1 MHKTIEDR
9 AAALADQIDTYRN
22 AANGQVLVAI
32 DGRSGVGK
40 STFARLL
47 NRRLNAALVSG
58 DDFYAGGVEVRSC
71 AAEKLAD
78 VCIDRARLRSVLQT
92 LKSNRPARYE
102 PFDWEAFDGSLAA
115 QATIIYPRPVL
126 ILEGVYSNHPDLRTL
141 VDFSVLLKVTES
153 ERVRRLRARE
163 GAITDWEQQWRR
175 AEDWYFKNL
184 ARTEDFDIVISNG

>member
-1 MHKTIEDR
+1 MHKTLEDR
-9 AAALADQIDTYRN
+9 AAALADRIDTYRN
-22 AANGQVLVAI
+22 SANGQVLVAI

-47 NRRLNAALVSG
+47 NRRLSAALVAG

-71 AAEKLAD
+71 AAKTLAD
-78 VCIDRARLRSVLQT
+78 ICIDRARLRSVLQT

-115 QATIIYPRPVL
+115 EVTIIHPRPVL
-126 ILEGVYSNHPDLRTL
+126 ILEGVYSNHPDLRML

-153 ERVRRLRARE
+153 ERMRRLRARE

-184 ARTEDFDIVISNG
+184 ARSEDFDVVISNS